1 MASLCRAYRGGRLLA
16 PLVLALLLAGC
27 SFAGSGPPHSHFASF
42 KTPPPQGRTVTI
54 CSAYGCKTKTPFTF
68 MPSDLGAIDAIMRH
82 VRRADTASEE
92 RRAVAHAIGWIENRV
107 GRATGTD
114 TDRKSIDFLGSGDP
128 TQQDCV
134 DEATNTT
141 SYLMVLADIGLL
153 RHHRV
158 VAPMSK
164 GILID
169 GRYPHYF
176 AVIEDPRTGEKWAVD
191 SSMHKNGVRPIIEP
205 AATWYG
211 PG

>member
-164 GILID
+164 GVLID
-169 GRYPHYF
+169 GRWPHYF
-176 AVIEDPRTGEKWAVD
+176 AVVQEKGSDRKFAMDTFVGPNGAPPAV
-191 SSMHKNGVRPIIEP
+191 VP
-205 AATWYG
+205 AEEYYG